1 MAFLI
6 HAIDGRPDAAIEYHP
21 AGTITPQIGMMLTMN
36 SSGQLTAATGS
47 TKPTYM
53 SMCERKTAC
62 TAGELIPVVRVLP
75 DTRFATTFSVAAS
88 SVKPGQKVTISSD
101 GMQVTATTSDGVAEI
116 VDMDDTAAGSACR
129 VRFA

>member
-6 HAIDGRPDAAIEYHP
+6 HAIDGRRDAAIEYLP
-21 AGTITPQIGMMLTMN
+21 AGTITPKVGMMLTLT
-36 SSGQLTAATGS
+36 SGLLAVASGT

-53 SMCERKTAC
+53 CMCERETAC
-62 TAGELIPVVRVLP
+62 TSGEMIPVVRVLP
-75 DTRFATTFSVAAS
+75 DTRWETTFNAAAT

-101 GMQVTATTSDGVAEI
+101 GLQVTATTTDGVAE
-116 VDMDDTAAGSACR
+116 VVEMDGTASGSKCR